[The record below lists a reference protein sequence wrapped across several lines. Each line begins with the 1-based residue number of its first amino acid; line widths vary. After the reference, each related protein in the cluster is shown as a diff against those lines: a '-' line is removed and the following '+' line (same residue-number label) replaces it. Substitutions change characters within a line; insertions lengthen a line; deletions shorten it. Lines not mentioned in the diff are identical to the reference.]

1 MKIISL
7 FLFASILSTI
17 GCHDKES
24 QKYNEK
30 ERTTWI
36 QKYIKETDLLKDN
49 SSDLIKK
56 ASFYYQRKILNSV
69 AEPEDLYSK
78 ADKDLLI
85 DIIKNT
91 IKRIKIDILNESLA
105 IIKTYN
111 FGSAGEIIK
120 EEHLWIKKEGI
131 WNIYELDGEEQS
143 FSGQKITIEELKNK
157 KGKFSLLHGGCCDT
171 ESLAILPFS
180 KNMNS
185 EPLYSGTLYG
195 SSYKF
200 IRKNGKLE
208 IFEKDMEDNL
218 TEITLEPR

>member
-7 FLFASILSTI
+7 LLFVSILLTI
-17 GCHDKES
+17 GCNDKKS

-56 ASFYYQRKILNSV
+56 ASFYYQREILTGL

-78 ADKDLLI
+78 ADKELLI
-85 DIIKNT
+85 DFIKST
-91 IKRIKIDILNESLA
+91 IKRIKIKNLNESLA
-105 IIKTYN
+105 KIETYN

-120 EEHLWIKKEGI
+120 EEHLWIKKEGK
-131 WNIYELDGEEQS
+131 WNIFELDGEDQS
-143 FSGQKITIEELKNK
+143 YSGQKITIEELKNK
-157 KGKFSLLHGGCCDT
+157 KGKFILFHGGCCDT

-185 EPLYSGTLYG
+185 EPLYIGTLYG

-208 IFEKDMEDNL
+208 IFEKDLEDNL
-218 TEITLEPR
+218 TEINLESR

>member
-7 FLFASILSTI
+7 FLFLSILSTI
-17 GCHDKES
+17 GCNDKEP
-24 QKYNEK
+24 QKFNEK

-36 QKYIKETDLLKDN
+36 QKYVKESDLLKGNSTDLL
-49 SSDLIKK
+49 KK
-56 ASFYYQRKILNSV
+56 ASFYYQREVLTGV

-78 ADKDLLI
+78 ADKDLII
-85 DIIKNT
+85 DFIKNT
-91 IKRIKIDILNESLA
+91 TKRIKIKNLNESLA

-111 FGSAGEIIK
+111 LGSAGEIIK
-120 EEHLWIKKEGI
+120 EEHLWIKKEGR
-131 WNIYELDGEEQS
+131 WNIFELDGEDQS
-143 FSGQKITIEELKNK
+143 YSGQKITIEELKNK
-157 KGKFSLLHGGCCDT
+157 KGKFILLHGGCCDT

-185 EPLYSGTLYG
+185 EPLYIGTLYG

-208 IFEKDMEDNL
+208 IFERDLEDNL
-218 TEITLEPR
+218 TEINLESR